1 MRASGPEELRAPV
14 ERAPTAV
21 TGRAGSSGPR
31 KAPVRQVEPPANGRG
46 LLGLQASA
54 GNAAVGTLVAAGAR
68 AGPLEIAPQ
77 VEPLQV
83 AQRLAG
89 APASIPPP
97 PTPPRPPVPTEH
109 PGFNATQT
117 KLSAARRGLT
127 AHAPARA
134 KADEAARAA
143 KPPADDKEAQAKAA
157 KAGDM
162 GAAPTPGF
170 DKAAFIAAV
179 TAAIAKQTPKN
190 LDEADTFASSGKSDA
205 VGAEVRGKVAAGKDA
220 SAKPMAD
227 ASAKAPD
234 VAKAKDKPVTEIPPA
249 PPVGAPPAVGAGAAM
264 PAKAPSDQTDLGNG
278 PATTDQKM
286 AESGVTE
293 EQLAKSNEPEFTG
306 ALAAKK
312 EGEAHSAT
320 APAAFRQGE
329 GQQLAAAQQSAQ
341 GAGTQAVAA
350 MVGGRATGLQQVA
363 GGQQQARSADE
374 QKRAEVAA
382 RIKSIFDTSKTEV
395 DAILNGLDALV
406 DAEFTAGEQRAKS
419 AFTSDLT
426 SRMERYKDERYSGPS
441 GWAQWVADQFKPLP
455 PEVQAIC
462 HTSKKLYEAE
472 MSKVISSVADIIGRE
487 LTRAKDRVARGR
499 QEIATYVDGLDPA
512 LRSVGQQA
520 AKDIGSQFDA
530 LTESIDEKSQSLAE
544 DLAEKYVAARQVVD
558 DEITTM
564 QEENKGLWDKAKD
577 AIGGAI
583 ETILKLKSMLMGV
596 LARAAGAVE
605 KIIKDPIGFLGNF
618 VNAVKTGVM
627 NFGANILEHL
637 KKGLQSWL
645 FGALAEAGI
654 EIPATF
660 DLKGIVGLILSLLGL
675 TWASIRARLAKVL
688 PDWVITAMEKAVEVV
703 QILTTEGVGGLWKW
717 IVTKISD
724 LKEQVMSQIREFVIT
739 KVITAGITWLIS
751 LLNPAA
757 AFIKACKMIYDAVM
771 WFVDNAERLGDFVS
785 SVLDS
790 VESIAAGGVGKV
802 AALIEAT
809 LGKAVPMV
817 ISGLASLLGLG
828 GIADKI
834 KKILET
840 IQKPVGKVVDGI
852 ISGVVKY
859 GKKLLGKLKRKKK
872 PKGVTGPQDSA
883 AGAKAKQDAE
893 VALRGRLG
901 STADDPARV
910 RAAVTGVYAQYRGQG
925 ITGIHARPQGPGSL
939 GFEVTVSR
947 MATVAVPA
955 VTTLLEKDFKVRV
968 GASGRATGVP
978 HVALAARWNGQA
990 LPRQESVDES
1000 HHAEDELVGYVRSNR
1015 DTLAKPPPGERNRL
1029 EVTLTKSPC
1038 PRCGV
1043 TLNRFAA
1050 AEQSSMVLSMTGLYH
1065 GKKQTR
1071 EEKQASIEALLKLRM
1086 AGVELRVPTVEEV
1099 AADNGIV
1106 IDPRSMQALRARL
1119 DRLRTVVDAVN
1130 AKVAGMAK
1138 VGAGS

>member
-1 MRASGPEELRAPV
+1 MRAPGPEEMRAPS
-14 ERAPTAV
+14 ERAPNV
-21 TGRAGSSGPR
+21 GGSRAGPTAAR
-31 KAPVRQVEPPANGRG
+31 KAPVRQVDPPPNGRG
-46 LLGLQASA
+46 LLGLQAAA
-54 GNAAVGTLVAAGAR
+54 GNAAVGALVEASAR
-68 AGPLEIAPQ
+68 AGPIEAQ
-77 VEPLQV
+77 VDSVLV

-97 PTPPRPPVPTEH
+97 PAPPRPPVPTEH

-117 KLSAARRGLT
+117 RLSAARRGLT
-127 AHAPARA
+127 AHAPAKT

-179 TAAIAKQTPKN
+179 TAAIAKQSPKN
-190 LDEADTFASSGKSDA
+190 LDEADTFATSGKSDA
-205 VGAEVRGKVAAGKDA
+205 VGAEVKGLVTVGKDA
-220 SAKPMAD
+220 SAKPMTD
-227 ASAKAPD
+227 ASAKAPE
-234 VAKAKDKPVTEIPPA
+234 VGKAKDKPVTEIPPT
-249 PPVGAPPAVGAGAAM
+249 PPAGSPPAVGAGAAM
-264 PAKAPSDQTDLGNG
+264 PTKAPSEQTDLGNG

-312 EGEAHSAT
+312 EGEAHSST

-329 GQQLAAAQQSAQ
+329 GQQLVAAQQSAQ
-341 GAGTQAVAA
+341 GAGAQTVAA
-350 MVGGRATGLQQVA
+350 MVAGRATGLQQVT

-406 DAEFTAGEQRAKS
+406 NAEFTAGEQRAKS
-419 AFTSDLT
+419 AFTTDLNG
-426 SRMERYKDERYSGPS
+426 RMERYKDERYSGPS

-462 HTSKKLYEAE
+462 NTSKKLYEAE
-472 MSKVISSVADIIGRE
+472 MSKVISTVADIIGRE

-512 LRSVGQQA
+512 LKSVGRQA
-520 AKDIGSQFDA
+520 AKDIGSQFDS

-558 DEITTM
+558 DEITKM

-583 ETILKLKSMLMGV
+583 ETILKLKTMLMGV

-618 VNAVKTGVM
+618 VNAIKTGVM
-627 NFGANILEHL
+627 NFGANILDHL

-771 WFVDNAERLGDFVS
+771 WFVDNAERLGDFVN

-852 ISGVVKY
+852 IGGVVKY
-859 GKKLLGKLKRKKK
+859 GKKLLGKLKGKKK
-872 PKGVTGPQDSA
+872 DKRSPAERKAALDKAMTEGQEVIKKKSITEDVAKGMLNKIKAAYKVKRLEPGSGQQDSGQRD
-883 AGAKAKQDAE
+883 GAPG
-893 VALRGRLG
+893 RGEQPDC
-901 STADDPARV
+901 AW
-910 RAAVTGVYAQYRGQG
+910 GVG
-925 ITGIHARPQGPGSL
+925 HL
-939 GFEVTVSR
+939 
-947 MATVAVPA
+947 
-955 VTTLLEKDFKVRV
+955 
-968 GASGRATGVP
+968 
-978 HVALAARWNGQA
+978 A
-990 LPRQESVDES
+990 LPGRPS
-1000 HHAEDELVGYVRSNR
+1000 R
-1015 DTLAKPPPGERNRL
+1015 
-1029 EVTLTKSPC
+1029 
-1038 PRCGV
+1038 
-1043 TLNRFAA
+1043 
-1050 AEQSSMVLSMTGLYH
+1050 
-1065 GKKQTR
+1065 
-1071 EEKQASIEALLKLRM
+1071 
-1086 AGVELRVPTVEEV
+1086 
-1099 AADNGIV
+1099 
-1106 IDPRSMQALRARL
+1106 
-1119 DRLRTVVDAVN
+1119 
-1130 AKVAGMAK
+1130 
-1138 VGAGS
+1138 

>member
-1 MRASGPEELRAPV
+1 MRAPGPEEMRAPV
-14 ERAPTAV
+14 ERAPTAAV
-21 TGRAGSSGPR
+21 SRAGSVGAR
-31 KAPVRQVEPPANGRG
+31 KAPVRQIAPAPNGRG
-46 LLGLQASA
+46 LLGLQAAA
-54 GNAAVGTLVAAGAR
+54 GNAAVGALLDGAARTAPTEATLQTESS
-68 AGPLEIAPQ
+68 P
-77 VEPLQV
+77 V

-97 PTPPRPPVPTEH
+97 PVPPRPPVPTEH
-109 PGFNATQT
+109 AGFTATQSR
-117 KLSAARRGLT
+117 LSAARRGLT
-127 AHAPARA
+127 AHAPAKA
-134 KADEAARAA
+134 KAGEAARAA
-143 KPPADDKEAQAKAA
+143 RPPADDKEAQAKAA
-157 KAGDM
+157 KAGEM

-179 TAAIAKQTPKN
+179 SAAIAKQTPKN

-205 VGAEVRGKVAAGKDA
+205 VAAEVRGKVTAGKEA

-234 VAKAKDKPVTEIPPA
+234 VAQARDKPVTELPPVPPA
-249 PPVGAPPAVGAGAAM
+249 GSPPAVGAGAAM
-264 PAKAPSDQTDLGNG
+264 PAKAPSEQTNLGNG
-278 PATTDQKM
+278 PAATDQKM

-312 EGEAHSAT
+312 DGEAHSAT

-329 GQQLAAAQQSAQ
+329 GQQLAVAQQSAQ
-341 GAGTQAVAA
+341 GAGAQTVAA
-350 MVGGRATGLQQVA
+350 MVAGRATGLQQVT

-382 RIKSIFDTSKTEV
+382 KIRTIFDASKTEV

-406 DAEFTAGEQRAKS
+406 TTEFEAGEQRAKS

-426 SRMERYKDERYSGPS
+426 TRMERYKDERYSGPS

-455 PEVQAIC
+455 PEVQRIC
-462 HTSKKLYEAE
+462 DQSKKLYETE

-487 LTRAKDRVARGR
+487 LTRAKDRVAKGR
-499 QEIATYVDGLDPA
+499 QEIAAYVERLDPA

-520 AKDIGSQFDA
+520 AKDIGSQFDS

-558 DEITTM
+558 DEITKM

-688 PDWVITAMEKAVEVV
+688 PEWVITAMEKAVEVV

-739 KVITAGITWLIS
+739 KVITAGLTWLIS

-771 WFVDNAERLGDFVS
+771 WFADNAERLGDFVN

-828 GIADKI
+828 GIAEKI

-852 ISGVVKY
+852 IGGVVKY

-872 PKGVTGPQDSA
+872 DGPRT
-883 AGAKAKQDAE
+883 AE
-893 VALRGRLG
+893 
-901 STADDPARV
+901 
-910 RAAVTGVYAQYRGQG
+910 
-925 ITGIHARPQGPGSL
+925 
-939 GFEVTVSR
+939 
-947 MATVAVPA
+947 
-955 VTTLLEKDFKVRV
+955 
-968 GASGRATGVP
+968 
-978 HVALAARWNGQA
+978 
-990 LPRQESVDES
+990 
-1000 HHAEDELVGYVRSNR
+1000 
-1015 DTLAKPPPGERNRL
+1015 
-1029 EVTLTKSPC
+1029 
-1038 PRCGV
+1038 
-1043 TLNRFAA
+1043 
-1050 AEQSSMVLSMTGLYH
+1050 
-1065 GKKQTR
+1065 
-1071 EEKQASIEALLKLRM
+1071 
-1086 AGVELRVPTVEEV
+1086 
-1099 AADNGIV
+1099 
-1106 IDPRSMQALRARL
+1106 LRAR
-1119 DRLRTVVDAVN
+1119 RRRAVRPRS
-1130 AKVAGMAK
+1130 KEPRH
-1138 VGAGS
+1138 